1 MTDNKFDWKESNDS
15 LYYFRIK
22 DGEIVGHAHKI
33 AHSSVSLAKIIIKND
48 EDILGR
54 YISIETAKKA
64 VENYWL
70 IESRT
75 LIEN

>member
-1 MTDNKFDWKESNDS
+1 MELKYDWKESNDS
-15 LYYFRIK
+15 LYYYK
-22 DGEIVGHAHKI
+22 LENGKIVGHAHKI
-33 AHSSVSLAKIIIKND
+33 AHSSVSLAKIIINNE

-75 LIEN
+75 LIESN

>member
-1 MTDNKFDWKESNDS
+1 MELKYDWKESNDS
-15 LYYFRIK
+15 LYYFNL
-22 DGEIVGHAHKI
+22 DNGEIVGHAHKI
-33 AHSSVSLAKIIIKND
+33 AHSSVCLAKIIIKND